1 MLRTVCFCVLLCSVF
16 SLSQSVTSLG
26 GHVTDPSGAFVPRA
40 EITLQSDTGATRSF
54 TTNAT
59 GNYQFQQL
67 KPGQYSLRVSAAGFS
82 PFTRENIELLVATPA
97 NIDVTMTISGA
108 QQTVQVNAENVP
120 LLNTTD
126 ASIGN
131 AFNSRQVS
139 SLPIEGRNVVELL
152 SLQPG
157 VSYIGSSTA
166 GSTGNNDGD
175 SRSGAVNG
183 ARSDQSN
190 VTLDGIDVNDEN
202 KGYAFDS
209 VLRMTQDSV
218 GEFRV
223 TTSNS
228 EADAG
233 RGSGA
238 QVALVTKSGTNSL
251 HGSLYEYHRDAAF
264 VANDYFNKQTE
275 FLNGQ
280 PNKPGK
286 LIRNV
291 FGGAV
296 GGPIKKDKAFFFL
309 NYEGQRRDESKY
321 PERIVPTD
329 SMRAGTLKYRA
340 SDGSTFALSPV
351 DIKQMD
357 PLHIGVNTA
366 MLQLLQSYK
375 EPNDFS
381 VGDGLNT
388 AGYRFTQPVNSSFNT
403 YVARFD
409 WNLTSKQSIF
419 LRGNLMGDREP
430 DVSQFPG
437 QPVSSSGITSNKG
450 FALGHTYVIKPQL
463 INDFRWGLTRQG
475 GGSAGISNQPSV
487 GLAEIDSPVAFT
499 RSNSFHIPVNNLV
512 DNLSWTKGNHNLQFG
527 TNVRFIDDWRSNTDN
542 SFPSAGIVT
551 GWMQPSAIAGTNTAL
566 DPGNPIYGFP
576 AVADGSNPNV
586 AAFNGNYDNGIMD
599 LVGLVSQVN
608 AVYNYNHTGKAIPL
622 GTPVTREY
630 RWNEYD
636 FYAQDSWK
644 ASSDLTLT
652 FGLHYSLLQPP
663 TETNGN
669 QVGPCVLSGSS
680 CQPYSLSQFYN
691 ASFQQ
696 GLMGGA
702 ASNVPVISFGLNGS
716 ANGRAGFW
724 NMDKADIAPR
734 FAFAWSP
741 HGKEGIWHS
750 LLGGAGKTSIRG
762 GYSLVYDHF
771 GAGVVN
777 TFDTQGAYGLTSQIG
792 NAPGIQTEATAPRFQ
807 DISVIPPSLLLPAP
821 TGGFPATPDPTA
833 FNISWGLDSNIKTP
847 YEHVF
852 DFSIQR
858 ELTNSSSLEV
868 AYVGRLA
875 HRLMEQQDVAMPL
888 DLRAAGTDYF
898 AAASQLSKLAHQQV
912 SINDIPKIP
921 YWEQLFGP
929 LGGVILDTDQNA
941 PTNPTAT
948 QNVYYLFQQNLGNET
963 NALFT
968 LDLPDGGLGAGSSY
982 PANRFYH
989 NQYSALYA
997 WRSIGQSYYHALEA
1011 TYRQRFHGGIEA
1023 DFNYTFSKSIDWT
1036 SQAERLGTSGGNNGA
1051 QIINSWRPD
1060 QLRGVSDFDAPHQ
1073 INANWIWDLPVGR
1086 GRRFMNS
1093 GNRVLNGILG
1103 GWKLTGILR
1112 WTSGLPYAVDN
1123 GSRWPTNWDIEG
1135 FAIQDQ
1141 KIPSSALKR
1150 GTGQQMFSDP
1160 TAVLNSFRPAYPGES
1175 GTRNPLRGDGYYDLD
1190 AGLDKTFRLTD
1201 AAHLQIRWETF
1212 NVTNSVRFD
1221 PHSISAQLDQSNSFG
1236 VAGSTLTQ
1244 ARVMQFAA
1252 RIEF

>member
-1 MLRTVCFCVLLCSVF
+1 
-16 SLSQSVTSLG
+16 
-26 GHVTDPSGAFVPRA
+26 
-40 EITLQSDTGATRSF
+40 
-54 TTNAT
+54 
-59 GNYQFQQL
+59 
-67 KPGQYSLRVSAAGFS
+67 
-82 PFTRENIELLVATPA
+82 
-97 NIDVTMTISGA
+97 
-108 QQTVQVNAENVP
+108 
-120 LLNTTD
+120 
-126 ASIGN
+126 
-131 AFNSRQVS
+131 
-139 SLPIEGRNVVELL
+139 
-152 SLQPG
+152 
-157 VSYIGSSTA
+157 
-166 GSTGNNDGD
+166 
-175 SRSGAVNG
+175 
-183 ARSDQSN
+183 
-190 VTLDGIDVNDEN
+190 
-202 KGYAFDS
+202 
-209 VLRMTQDSV
+209 
-218 GEFRV
+218 
-223 TTSNS
+223 
-228 EADAG
+228 
-233 RGSGA
+233 
-238 QVALVTKSGTNSL
+238 
-251 HGSLYEYHRDAAF
+251 
-264 VANDYFNKQTE
+264 
-275 FLNGQ
+275 
-280 PNKPGK
+280 
-286 LIRNV
+286 
-291 FGGAV
+291 
-296 GGPIKKDKAFFFL
+296 
-309 NYEGQRRDESKY
+309 
-321 PERIVPTD
+321 
-329 SMRAGTLKYRA
+329 
-340 SDGSTFALSPV
+340 
-351 DIKQMD
+351 
-357 PLHIGVNTA
+357 
-366 MLQLLQSYK
+366 
-375 EPNDFS
+375 
-381 VGDGLNT
+381 
-388 AGYRFTQPVNSSFNT
+388 
-403 YVARFD
+403 
-409 WNLTSKQSIF
+409 
-419 LRGNLMGDREP
+419 
-430 DVSQFPG
+430 
-437 QPVSSSGITSNKG
+437 
-450 FALGHTYVIKPQL
+450 
-463 INDFRWGLTRQG
+463 
-475 GGSAGISNQPSV
+475 
-487 GLAEIDSPVAFT
+487 
-499 RSNSFHIPVNNLV
+499 
-512 DNLSWTKGNHNLQFG
+512 
-527 TNVRFIDDWRSNTDN
+527 
-542 SFPSAGIVT
+542 
-551 GWMQPSAIAGTNTAL
+551 
-566 DPGNPIYGFP
+566 
-576 AVADGSNPNV
+576 
-586 AAFNGNYDNGIMD
+586 
-599 LVGLVSQVN
+599 
-608 AVYNYNHTGKAIPL
+608 
-622 GTPVTREY
+622 
-630 RWNEYD
+630 
-636 FYAQDSWK
+636 
-644 ASSDLTLT
+644 
-652 FGLHYSLLQPP
+652 
-663 TETNGN
+663 
-669 QVGPCVLSGSS
+669 
-680 CQPYSLSQFYN
+680 
-691 ASFQQ
+691 
-696 GLMGGA
+696 MGGA
-702 ASNVPVISFGLNGS
+702 AFNVPAISFGLNGY

-734 FAFAWSP
+734 VAFAWSP
-741 HGKEGIWHS
+741 HSEEGIWHS

-807 DISVIPPSLLLPAP
+807 GISVIPPSLLPPAP

-898 AAASQLSKLAHQQV
+898 AAASKLSKLAHQQV

-968 LDLPDGGLGAGSSY
+968 LDLPGGGVGAGSSY

-997 WRSIGQSYYHALEA
+997 WRSIGQSYYDALEA

-1051 QIINSWRPD
+1051 QIINSWIPD
-1060 QLRGVSDFDAPHQ
+1060 QLRGVSDFDATHQ
-1073 INANWIWDLPVGR
+1073 INANWIWDLPVGH

-1093 GNRVLNGILG
+1093 GNRVLNGVLG

-1160 TAVLNSFRPAYPGES
+1160 TAVLNSFREAYPGES

-1221 PHSISAQLDQSNSFG
+1221 PHSVSAQLDQSNSFG

-1244 ARVMQFAA
+1244 ARVMQLAA